1 MAESTLM
8 DTDELL
14 KRMEGLVEDENDP
27 VAKMAN
33 IAAELHHGRG
43 YFWTGWY
50 RVNGAEL
57 VLGPFQGPTACT
69 RIQKGQG
76 VCGTSW
82 ERGSTVVVPDVEE
95 FPGHIACDPRS
106 RSEIVL
112 PVRDADGQV
121 VAVLDIDSD
130 RKNAFGEEEQE
141 FLEALVQR
149 IEPLSFR

>member
-76 VCGTSW
+76 VCGTAW

>member
-50 RVNGAEL
+50 RVHGAEL

-76 VCGTSW
+76 VCGTAW